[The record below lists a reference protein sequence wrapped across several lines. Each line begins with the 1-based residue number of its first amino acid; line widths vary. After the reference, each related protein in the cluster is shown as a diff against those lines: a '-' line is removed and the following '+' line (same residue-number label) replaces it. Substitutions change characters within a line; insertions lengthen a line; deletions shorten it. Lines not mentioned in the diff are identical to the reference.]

1 MSIFYFSSFKV
12 SFSDFFLVE
21 EKISTEFKM
30 KQRQNLSYYCC
41 TLIKN
46 SCYYLPWYCRTFQLT
61 I

>member
-30 KQRQNLSYYCC
+30 KQRQNLCHYCC
-41 TLIKN
+41 ILIKN
-46 SCYYLPWYCRTFQLT
+46 SCYYLPWYGNTFQLT